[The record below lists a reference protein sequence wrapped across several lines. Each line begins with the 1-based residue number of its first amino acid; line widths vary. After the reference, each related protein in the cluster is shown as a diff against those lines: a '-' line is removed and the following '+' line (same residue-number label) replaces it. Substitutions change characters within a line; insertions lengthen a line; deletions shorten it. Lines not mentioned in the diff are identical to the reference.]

1 MHSHTVERGG
11 FVIQLIT
18 PGDPK
23 QNNVNNRK
31 SELINMVVYCTVMC
45 IPSPCPKHLHQITAS
60 KYDILLGCSQRAE
73 NACVYS
79 KYLALIS
86 VCITF
91 VY

>member
-31 SELINMVVYCTVMC
+31 PELINTLVYCTVTC

-60 KYDILLGCSQRAE
+60 KSRRTTGLKHT
-73 NACVYS
+73 VM
-79 KYLALIS
+79 IS
-86 VCITF
+86 CWAVLNM
-91 VY
+91 